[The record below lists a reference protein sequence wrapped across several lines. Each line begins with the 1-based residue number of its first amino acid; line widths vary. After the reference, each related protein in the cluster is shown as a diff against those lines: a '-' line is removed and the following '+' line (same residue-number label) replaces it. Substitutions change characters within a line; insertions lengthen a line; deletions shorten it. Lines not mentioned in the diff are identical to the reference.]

1 MLNIFDVD
9 KKILLQLLRDGR
21 QTYMNIAN
29 NIKVTRQTVAK
40 KIELYIK
47 QGVIRKFIPQLDPEK
62 LGLSIQAYILVRE
75 DPQSNFRSQNDEEFS
90 DIPQVAK
97 FNRVFGNYSSI
108 LEVIVKDKG
117 ELTNI
122 VKKIHTMP
130 GIRET
135 ETFIV
140 YSTIKD
146 DQTAPFRHVLSD

>member
-47 QGVIRKFIPQLDPEK
+47 QGVIRKFTPQLDPEK

-75 DPQSNFRSQNDEEFS
+75 DPQSNFRSQNDGEFS

-97 FNRVFGNYSSI
+97 FNRIFGNYSSI
-108 LEVIVKDKG
+108 LEVVVKDKD

>member
-1 MLNIFDVD
+1 MLNIHEVD

-29 NIKVTRQTVAK
+29 KIKVTRQTVAK
-40 KIELYIK
+40 KIEQYIQ
-47 QGVIRKFIPQLDPEK
+47 QGIVRNITPQLDPEK
-62 LGLSIQAYILVRE
+62 LGLTIQAYILIRE
-75 DPQSNFRSQNDEEFS
+75 DPQSNFRSQNDKEFS
-90 DIPQVAK
+90 AIPQVSK
-97 FNRVFGNYSSI
+97 FNRIFGSYSSI
-108 LEVIVKDKG
+108 LEVIVKEKD

-140 YSTIKD
+140 YNIIKD

>member
-1 MLNIFDVD
+1 
-9 KKILLQLLRDGR
+9 
-21 QTYMNIAN
+21 MNIAN

>member
-47 QGVIRKFIPQLDPEK
+47 QGVIRKFTPQLDPEK

-108 LEVIVKDKG
+108 LEVIVKDKD

-146 DQTAPFRHVLSD
+146 DHTAPFRHVLSD

>member
-1 MLNIFDVD
+1 MLNIVDVD

-40 KIELYIK
+40 KIELYFK
-47 QGVIRKFIPQLDPEK
+47 QGVIRKITPQLDPEK

-108 LEVIVKDKG
+108 LEVIVKDKD

-146 DQTAPFRHVLSD
+146 DQTAPFRYVLSD

>member
-47 QGVIRKFIPQLDPEK
+47 QGVIRKFTPQLDPEK
-62 LGLSIQAYILVRE
+62 LGLSIQAYILIRE
-75 DPQSNFRSQNDEEFS
+75 DPQSNFRSQNDGEFS

-97 FNRVFGNYSSI
+97 FNRVFGNFSSI
-108 LEVIVKDKG
+108 LEVIVKDKD

-122 VKKIHTMP
+122 VKKIHAMP

>member
-1 MLNIFDVD
+1 MLKIHDVD

-40 KIELYIK
+40 KIEQYLQ
-47 QGVIRKFIPQLDPEK
+47 QGIIRKVTPQLDPEK
-62 LGLSIQAYILVRE
+62 LGLTIQAYILIRE
-75 DPQSNFRSQNDEEFS
+75 DPQSNFRSQNDAEFS
-90 DIPQVAK
+90 EIPQVAK
-97 FNRVFGNYSSI
+97 FNRIFGNYSSI
-108 LEVIVKDKG
+108 LEVIVKEKD

-122 VKKIHTMP
+122 VKKIHTLP

-140 YSTIKD
+140 YNTIKD